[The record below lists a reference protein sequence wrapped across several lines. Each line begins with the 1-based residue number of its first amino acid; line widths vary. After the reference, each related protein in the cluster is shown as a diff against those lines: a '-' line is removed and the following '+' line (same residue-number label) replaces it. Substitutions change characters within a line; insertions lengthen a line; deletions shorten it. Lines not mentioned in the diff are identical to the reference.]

1 MTWEFREP
9 TSPGCSGL
17 WTDVRVSIT
26 DTMRVTK
33 GPHALSLTGITEGL
47 LCVIFF
53 FNENFNTVAVFK
65 RSLLVGR

>member
-17 WTDVRVSIT
+17 WTDARVSIT
-26 DTMRVTK
+26 DTVHVTK

-53 FNENFNTVAVFK
+53 K
-65 RSLLVGR
+65 